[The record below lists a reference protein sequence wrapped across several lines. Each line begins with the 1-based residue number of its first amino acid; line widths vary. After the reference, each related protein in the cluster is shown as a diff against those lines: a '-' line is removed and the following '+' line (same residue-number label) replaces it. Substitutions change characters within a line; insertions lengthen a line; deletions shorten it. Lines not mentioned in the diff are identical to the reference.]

1 MQKVSKNVKLLMSF
15 VNYCNNNP
23 DLRFY
28 QALRNWSD
36 WAFIYACNEPIEN
49 SNIYDTF
56 FWEHRSG

>member
-1 MQKVSKNVKLLMSF
+1 MSF

-28 QALRNWSD
+28 QALRNWSG

-49 SNIYDTF
+49 SNIHDTF